1 MQIVTPVRLLYR
13 LGREA
18 GSCLLAFLAEHLRTS
33 CSWRYIVLLPPVFH
47 YSDES
52 AAGIEKGEKVR
63 FIVLE
68 DVKSQTVTKF
78 VSRRT
83 AAVGKGIPA
92 VPSITPKK
100 TIRCP

>member
-1 MQIVTPVRLLYR
+1 
-13 LGREA
+13 
-18 GSCLLAFLAEHLRTS
+18 
-33 CSWRYIVLLPPVFH
+33 LPPLFH

-52 AAGIEKGEKVR
+52 PVGVEKGELVR

-68 DVKSQTVTKF
+68 DVKGQTVTIF
-78 VSRRT
+78 LSRRT

-100 TIRCP
+100 RIRCP